1 MGYILNG
8 ALPLV
13 GRPDR
18 GARYNST
25 ARYIS
30 NLKEYDKC
38 AIAVIVSEDKTIDII
53 STNDDIKKEHEEL
66 NEQEM

>member
-1 MGYILNG
+1 M
-8 ALPLV
+8 